1 MHRRL
6 PPLPAIRAFE
16 AAARHL
22 SFRAAAEELCVTPS
36 AVSHQIRALEDHI
49 GRGLFRRA
57 GNRIALT
64 EAGQAYRAEL
74 SPILDALDALTRRV
88 ADTPGD
94 GPFTVQCTPGF
105 AARWL
110 VPRLG
115 RAPHGDTV
123 RITVSQGAPNTDF
136 ATNGAEIVIQW
147 TAGPVPGAI
156 SEPLME
162 SCRYP
167 VAAPELVD
175 REGIATPG
183 DLLRLRLLRDEVLD
197 AWDAWFALA
206 GMPPGDAIRGPRLAH
221 CELALS
227 AAEQGQGIALA
238 YDAMARRACAA
249 GTLVRLFDIDVPPIT
264 IYSVAYAERHRRCP
278 QIRAFRDWIF
288 DEVRAEGTL
297 DRQSDLTAAE

>member
-16 AAARHL
+16 AAARHM

-49 GRGLFRRA
+49 GRGLFSRG

-64 EAGQAYRAEL
+64 ETGRAYRAEL

-88 ADTPGD
+88 ADTPD
-94 GPFTVQCTPGF
+94 DSPITVHCTPGF

-115 RAPHGDTV
+115 GAPYGDSIQ
-123 RITVSQGAPNTDF
+123 ITVSQGAPNTDF

-156 SEPLME
+156 SEPLMQ
-162 SCRYP
+162 SSRYP
-167 VAAPELVD
+167 VASPELIA
-175 REGIATPG
+175 REDLTKPE
-183 DLLRLRLLRDEVLD
+183 DLLRQTLLQDEVLD
-197 AWDAWFALA
+197 AWRKWLALA
-206 GMPPGDAIRGPRLAH
+206 GVVAGDAVRGPKLPH
-221 CELALS
+221 CELTLS

-238 YDAMARRACAA
+238 YDAMARTGLAS
-249 GTLVRLFDIDVPPIT
+249 GKLVRLFDIEVPPIT

-278 QIRAFRDWIF
+278 QVRAFRDWIF
-288 DEVRAEGTL
+288 DEVNAEGTR
-297 DRQSDLTAAE
+297 DRQSALQAAE

>member
-16 AAARHL
+16 AAARHM
-22 SFRAAAEELCVTPS
+22 SFRAAADELCVTPS
-36 AVSHQIRALEDHI
+36 AISHQIRSLEDHI
-49 GRGLFRRA
+49 GRGLFHRE

-64 EAGQAYRAEL
+64 ETGRAYRAEL

-88 ADTPGD
+88 ADTPD
-94 GPFTVQCTPGF
+94 DSPITVHCTPGF

-115 RAPHGDTV
+115 RAPYGNNIQ
-123 RITVSQGAPNTDF
+123 ITVSQGAPSTDF

-167 VAAPELVD
+167 VASPELIARENIKAPE
-175 REGIATPG
+175 
-183 DLLRLRLLRDEVLD
+183 DLLRQTLLQDEVLD
-197 AWDAWFALA
+197 AWGRWFDLA
-206 GMPPGDAIRGPRLAH
+206 GVRFGDAVRGPKLPH
-221 CELALS
+221 CELTLS
-227 AAEQGQGIALA
+227 AAEQSQGVALA
-238 YDAMARRACAA
+238 YDAMARTGLASGKLA
-249 GTLVRLFDIDVPPIT
+249 RLCDIEVPPIT
-264 IYSVAYAERHRRCP
+264 IYSVAYAERRRRCP
-278 QIRAFRDWIF
+278 QVRSFRDWIF

-297 DRQSDLTAAE
+297 DRQIALHAAE